1 MRFLITGG
9 TGFIGSALC
18 EHLLRGGHSIMIQTR
33 HPESVHGNIASIE
46 RLEDLSSEEVFD
58 VVINLTGEPIAN
70 KRWSDGQKQKIINS
84 RLETTEGLVEF
95 FRRAG
100 QKPELFISGSAIGF
114 YGIEN
119 SDETIDEDIDE
130 EDLGDSSF
138 SSQLCQQW
146 EASAMQAKLLG
157 IRTCLLRTGIVLGE
171 GGGALAKMTLPFKLG
186 LGGKMGSGN
195 QWMPW
200 IHLDDLVGM
209 IDYCVHHPDISG
221 PINGTAPNPVTNA
234 EFTTALGNVV
244 KRPTILPMPG
254 FVVKLLMGQ
263 MGEEL
268 LLAGKKVIPLK
279 AQQAGFQFKY
289 EYLDDALSDI
299 L

>member
-18 EHLLRGGHSIMIQTR
+18 EYLLKGDHSILIQTR
-33 HPESVHGNIASIE
+33 HPESVSGSVESIE
-46 RLEDLSSEEVFD
+46 RLEDLRSSEVFD

-70 KRWSDGQKQKIINS
+70 KRWSEGQKQKIINS

-95 FRRAG
+95 FRRAV
-100 QKPELFISGSAIGF
+100 QKPELLISGSAIGY
-114 YGIEN
+114 YGVTPSGKN
-119 SDETIDEDIDE
+119 IDEKG
-130 EDLGDSSF
+130 LGDSSF
-138 SSQLCQQW
+138 SSQLCQRW
-146 EASAMQAKLLG
+146 EGSALQADSLG
-157 IRTCLLRTGIVLGE
+157 IRTCLLRTGIVLGQ
-171 GGGALAKMTLPFKLG
+171 GGGALAKMILPFKLG
-186 LGGKMGSGN
+186 LGGEIGSGN
-195 QWMPW
+195 QWMSW
-200 IHLDDLVGM
+200 IHLDDLIGI
-209 IDYCVHHPDISG
+209 IDYCVHHQGISG
-221 PINGTAPNPVTNA
+221 PINGTAPNPVTNT
-234 EFTTALGNVV
+234 EFTAALGRAV

-289 EYLDDALSDI
+289 EYLEDALSDI

>member
-18 EHLLRGGHSIMIQTR
+18 EHLLRCDHSITIQTR
-33 HPESVHGNIASIE
+33 HPESVNGNIAFIE
-46 RLEDLSSEEVFD
+46 RLEDLNPSEVFD

-70 KRWSDGQKQKIINS
+70 KRWSEGQKQKIINS

-95 FRRAG
+95 FRRAE

-114 YGIEN
+114 YGIGT
-119 SDETIDEDIDE
+119 SDEAIDEKG
-130 EDLGDSSF
+130 LGDSSF

-146 EASAMQAKLLG
+146 EASALQAKLLG
-157 IRTCLLRTGIVLGE
+157 IRTCLLRTGIVLGQ

-186 LGGKMGSGN
+186 LGGKIGSGN

-234 EFTTALGNVV
+234 EFTTALGGVV
-244 KRPTILPMPG
+244 NRPTILPMPG
-254 FVVKLLMGQ
+254 FVVKLLMGK

>member
-9 TGFIGSALC
+9 TGFIGSALS
-18 EHLLRGGHSIMIQTR
+18 EHLLRDDHSIMIQTR
-33 HPESVHGNIASIE
+33 HPDSVTGNIESVE
-46 RLEDLSSEEVFD
+46 CLEDLRSSEAFD

-70 KRWSDGQKQKIINS
+70 KRWSESQKQKIINS
-84 RLETTEGLVEF
+84 RLGVTEGLVEF
-95 FRRAG
+95 FKRAE

-114 YGIEN
+114 YGIEPSSEN
-119 SDETIDEDIDE
+119 MDEKAT
-130 EDLGDSSF
+130 GDSSF

-146 EASAMQAKLLG
+146 EAAALQAAPLG
-157 IRTCLLRTGIVLGE
+157 IRTCLLRTGIVLGQ
-171 GGGALAKMTLPFKLG
+171 GGGVLEKMTLPFKLG
-186 LGGKMGSGN
+186 LGGKIGSGH

-200 IHLDDLVGM
+200 IHLDDLIGV
-209 IDYCVHHPDISG
+209 IDYCVHHPDITG

-234 EFTTALGNVV
+234 EFTKALGSVV

-289 EYLDDALSDI
+289 EYVDDALSDI
-299 L
+299 INS